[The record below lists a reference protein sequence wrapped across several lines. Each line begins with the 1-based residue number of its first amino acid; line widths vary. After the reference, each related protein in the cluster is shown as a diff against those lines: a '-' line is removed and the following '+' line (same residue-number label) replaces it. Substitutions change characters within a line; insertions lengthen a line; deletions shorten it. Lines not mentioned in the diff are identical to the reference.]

1 VLTFIARRAAYSVVV
16 VAGVLLVVF
25 VATRL
30 IGDPVRMMLP
40 LEATEADYQAL
51 SVALGYDQPI
61 HVQFVRFV
69 SGAIR
74 GDFGNSLWQQ
84 SPALG
89 LVLERLP
96 ATLQLVV
103 TAMVLAV
110 LVAVPAGVL
119 AARRPRSLIDRVVTM
134 TTLLGVSIPN
144 FVIGMLL
151 ILVFAVGLGWFSTS
165 GYGSIRHLV
174 LPAIAVALPTAG
186 RLTQVVRS
194 AMIDELS
201 RPYTVTAR
209 SKGVAEP
216 IIALR
221 HALRNASI
229 PIFTLGGWEFVRML
243 AGYTVAVEVVFA
255 WPGVAQL
262 AAQAILQRDLPLI
275 QADVFVVA
283 LMVVVVNLLVDIS
296 YPLLDPRVQTR

>member
-1 VLTFIARRAAYSVVV
+1 MLRFLARRAAYSLVV

-25 VATRL
+25 ATTRL

-51 SVALGYDQPI
+51 TVALGYDQPI

-69 SGAIR
+69 AGALR
-74 GDFGNSLWQQ
+74 GDFGDSLWQQ
-84 SPALG
+84 QPALG

-96 ATLQLVV
+96 ATFQLVFA
-103 TAMVLAV
+103 AMVLAL
-110 LVAVPAGVL
+110 LVAIPAGVI
-119 AARRPRSLIDRVVTM
+119 AARRPRSIVDRVVTI

-144 FVIGMLL
+144 FVIGMVL
-151 ILVFAVGLGWFSTS
+151 ILVFAVGLGWFNTS
-165 GYGSIRHLV
+165 GYGTLGHLV

-186 RLTQVVRS
+186 RVAQVVRS

-209 SKGVAEP
+209 SKGVAESA
-216 IIALR
+216 IALR

-283 LMVVVVNLLVDIS
+283 LMVVVVNLLIDLS
-296 YPLLDPRVQTR
+296 YSILDPRVKAR